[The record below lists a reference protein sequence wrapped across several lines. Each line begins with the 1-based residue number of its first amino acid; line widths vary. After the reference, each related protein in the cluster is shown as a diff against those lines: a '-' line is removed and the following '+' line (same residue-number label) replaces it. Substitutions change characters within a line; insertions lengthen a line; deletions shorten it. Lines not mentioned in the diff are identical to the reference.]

1 MVIMLKRSQPI
12 RYLSMIL
19 VTLGTVSMGY
29 AADFFT
35 IIGPDGR
42 PLVIPRDPVAVKQPS
57 PSKSTAQAVIQK
69 QDSNVLPKSVIDE
82 PPQLKVV
89 EPQPQVVPTQSD
101 KPRTP
106 VDTKT
111 VQAPVN
117 TQSLAKQ
124 PAQVELQPI
133 KKQSNKKSEVKSVIS
148 AQNVIPKVQPAVKA
162 ESKDISSLQAT
173 HQVQVKP
180 QSPTQQTTDANQHIV
195 ELDGEKYVDSEY
207 LEDKEFNLEGKK
219 RFYVMPEG
227 IVDARLGAVRMQPE
241 QREKGVSKSFVQSIL
256 KKNENQKEHEVLALS
271 STYYRLPKEQVVEN
285 LETAC
290 FSGKK
295 IKEAKLFNVQKQIGL
310 WPRKPLKDTFDYD
323 VVKLSAPLKQLKLT
337 SYATSDQQPTFY
349 WPFVVFLDKNGCIL
363 EGVSGYKNQE
373 YSATMLQ
380 HAAIE
385 GTIRLPDQTS
395 YILLTPLAS
404 ALDVQEKSLSNQGQI
419 KLTAIR

>member
-1 MVIMLKRSQPI
+1 
-12 RYLSMIL
+12 MIL
-19 VTLGTVSMGY
+19 VTCGTVSLGY

-42 PLVIPRDPVAVKQPS
+42 PLVIPRDPVAVKQAQPSHSLPQPTTPAKDSNTLPNSLKSQKS
-57 PSKSTAQAVIQK
+57 PSKVINQPNGADQKSKSEPDQSEIASSNLDSKKASSPVITQSIEKQTIQIESETAQSKQTIQETEAIQQRSSENTTPAVSQALK
-69 QDSNVLPKSVIDE
+69 QAVKVAPKQVSAVQTSN
-82 PPQLKVV
+82 QLKTD
-89 EPQPQVVPTQSD
+89 QPSRAPES
-101 KPRTP
+101 
-106 VDTKT
+106 VD
-111 VQAPVN
+111 A
-117 TQSLAKQ
+117 
-124 PAQVELQPI
+124 
-133 KKQSNKKSEVKSVIS
+133 
-148 AQNVIPKVQPAVKA
+148 
-162 ESKDISSLQAT
+162 D
-173 HQVQVKP
+173 
-180 QSPTQQTTDANQHIV
+180 QHIV
-195 ELDGEKYVDSEY
+195 ELNGEKYVDSEY

-219 RFYVMPEG
+219 RFYMMPEG

-241 QREKGVSKSFVQSIL
+241 QREKGVSKSFVKSLL
-256 KKNENQKEHEVLALS
+256 KKNETQKEQEVLALS
-271 STYYRLPKEQVVEN
+271 ATYYRLPKEQVVEN
-285 LETAC
+285 LETTC

-295 IKEAKLFNVQKQIGL
+295 MKDAKLFNVEKQIGL

-337 SYATSDQQPTFY
+337 SYATTDQEPTFY